1 MNISGGDGGQDFSL
15 KKKTDWFLMPFSGT
29 DMVISFILL
38 QEKFSYNVLL
48 KYWIF
53 VIYIAQRYREQFK
66 LQ

>member
-1 MNISGGDGGQDFSL
+1 
-15 KKKTDWFLMPFSGT
+15 MPFSGT